1 MVPDSF
7 RDVVEGLDCQPVSA
21 SQACIFQGWIRT
33 ISLDDLTE
41 ALSAY
46 GQQDLRSLVRRLT
59 PNPPSVLDL
68 IDVRGYVLQVLYWY
82 PLDDKSIY
90 GNYDAEDI
98 HSHFGFIVTR
108 ALIGNPY
115 VATHF
120 RLAEDQRV
128 HWVGESLFQEG
139 ADNVITPEDIH
150 SVRNSSGS
158 PALSVRIVLPPSRA
172 EMQVYDKA
180 TGAVKEV
187 IVSSTERRTIELAG
201 LLATLDA
208 RRFEQSVRDL
218 QKDCLLPKSIAELT
232 RLTAIGRMH
241 CKPVE

>member
-1 MVPDSF
+1 MLTDSL
-7 RDVVEGLDCQPVSA
+7 RQVVEEFGRQSPSC
-21 SQACIFQGWIRT
+21 SQASVLQGWIRT
-33 ISLDDLTE
+33 ISLDDITA
-41 ALSAY
+41 ALDACTR
-46 GQQDLRSLVRRLT
+46 QDLRSVVRRLT

-68 IDVRGYVLQVLYWY
+68 IDLRGYVLQVLYWY

-90 GNYDAEDI
+90 GNYDTEDV

-120 RLAEDQRV
+120 RLGADGGV
-128 HWVGESLFQEG
+128 HRVGESLFQEG
-139 ADNVITPEDIH
+139 ADSIISPEDIH
-150 SVRNSSGS
+150 SVRNSSS
-158 PALSVRIVLPPSRA
+158 APAVSVRVVLPPSRA
-172 EMQVYDKA
+172 EMQVYDKN
-180 TGAVKEV
+180 TGTLKEV

-208 RRFEQSVRDL
+208 RRFEERVSDL

-232 RLTAIGRMH
+232 RLTAIAARTG
-241 CKPVE
+241 

>member
-1 MVPDSF
+1 MLLDSF
-7 RDVVEGLDCQPVSA
+7 RDIVEGFGCQPVTA
-21 SQACIFQGWIRT
+21 AQAYVFQGWIRT
-33 ISLDDLTE
+33 ISLDDITE

-68 IDVRGYVLQVLYWY
+68 LDVRGYVLQVLYWY
-82 PLDDKSIY
+82 PLEDRSVY
-90 GNYDAEDI
+90 GSYDTEDI

-120 RLAEDQRV
+120 RLGQDQRV
-128 HWVGESLFQEG
+128 QMVGESLFQEG
-139 ADNVITPEDIH
+139 ADSIIAPEDIH
-150 SVRNSSGS
+150 SVRCSSGR
-158 PALSVRIVLPPSRA
+158 PALSVRIAFPPNRA
-172 EMQVYDKA
+172 EMQVYDKDA
-180 TGAVKEV
+180 GTVREV

-208 RRFEQSVRDL
+208 RRFEQSVKDL
-218 QKDCLLPKSIAELT
+218 QKDCLLPKSIGELA
-232 RLTAIGRMH
+232 RLTALGGRNV
-241 CKPVE
+241 KPE